1 MKVQYLNI
9 WWALVVKKA
18 LNRAPIRQNLENL
31 HLRNIPVLQGS
42 RRKILVSTPDFQN
55 LGMTWLCESFGTIIW
70 PPGSPGEDLT
80 SAPLNVMFVWRR
92 WYWTWSHSP
101 CPGCCSGRPSPN
113 PRTEPQ
119 PTAASCDEKSVKRSH
134 HDLSNYEII
143 PCLKVPFFWKQIWF
157 ILCHLCDF

>member
-1 MKVQYLNI
+1 
-9 WWALVVKKA
+9 
-18 LNRAPIRQNLENL
+18 
-31 HLRNIPVLQGS
+31 
-42 RRKILVSTPDFQN
+42 
-55 LGMTWLCESFGTIIW
+55 
-70 PPGSPGEDLT
+70 
-80 SAPLNVMFVWRR
+80 MFVWRR

-143 PCLKVPFFWKQIWF
+143 PCLKVPFFLKTDMIYIMSFMWLLIWTFSQIIISNAICNPEYLHWSSF
-157 ILCHLCDF
+157 FLHLWTYHMWSSSSTDNLYTIKLQEPVSLAFSCFSFVVFGGLLLATTIT